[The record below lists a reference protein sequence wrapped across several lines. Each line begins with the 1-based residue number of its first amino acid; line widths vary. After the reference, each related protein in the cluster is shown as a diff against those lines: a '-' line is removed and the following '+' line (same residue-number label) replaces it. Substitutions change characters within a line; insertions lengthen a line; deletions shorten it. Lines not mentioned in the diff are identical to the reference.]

1 MGKLVVGVVLE
12 LWAEGAGVQK
22 AIVGPP
28 GLPRRTCDPLQPARI
43 SVLPE
48 GAGGAVAAARVAMER
63 PGEIWVYQEASSG
76 PIFNR
81 PSIISNP
88 TWLSREFHNFQM
100 KEG

>member
-1 MGKLVVGVVLE
+1 MEKQSP
-12 LWAEGAGVQK
+12 AS
-22 AIVGPP
+22 P

-48 GAGGAVAAARVAMER
+48 GAGGAVAAARVAIER
-63 PGEIWVYQEASSG
+63 SGEIWVYQEASLG

-88 TWLSREFHNFQM
+88 TWLSREFHNI
-100 KEG
+100 